1 MAYNK
6 KLFQIYLKNV
16 NDVKPFKDNRADTPK
31 ILLLTMITSVVV
43 MSFWYIVLEIAMK
56 LRIK

>member
-6 KLFQIYLKNV
+6 KLLQIYFKNL

-31 ILLLTMITSVVV
+31 IILLTLIASVIVI
-43 MSFWYIVLEIAMK
+43 SFWYIVLEIAMK
-56 LRIK
+56 LRIT